1 MAAGERDDHVNA
13 LDHDAY
19 IATLRKLTPAQRL
32 RLTFELTE
40 FSRSL
45 FKQGLKERFPEK
57 SDAEIE
63 VLFLERIDRC
73 HNRNY

>member
-1 MAAGERDDHVNA
+1 VDD
-13 LDHDAY
+13 LDNDVY
-19 IATLRKLTPAQRL
+19 LATLRSLAPAQRL
-32 RLTFELTE
+32 WLTFELTE

-45 FKQGLKERFPEK
+45 FKQGLKERFPGK

-63 VLFLERIDRC
+63 VLFLERIDGC